1 MRRRRTQAV
10 APTVGET
17 EPLDE
22 HDQEEA
28 VAALKH
34 EGMQQI
40 ETTNRIFTF
49 VCILAMSMTFVA
61 VLHHQGSAMREWI
74 HAAYSSGVHWL
85 ARSHGT
91 TIPTQEFQS
100 FPSQNSVALLIF
112 LVTSPLLIIAVSVY
126 TSLNEADDAMLHWSL
141 ALANLFVMIC
151 SILLRNESINTLKFL
166 EILEASKYSYKSI

>member
-1 MRRRRTQAV
+1 MRRRRTQVV

-28 VAALKH
+28 VASLKH

-61 VLHHQGSAMREWI
+61 VLQE
-74 HAAYSSGVHWL
+74 
-85 ARSHGT
+85 ARCGNGFT
-91 TIPTQEFQS
+91 RPTH
-100 FPSQNSVALLIF
+100 L
-112 LVTSPLLIIAVSVY
+112 
-126 TSLNEADDAMLHWSL
+126 
-141 ALANLFVMIC
+141 
-151 SILLRNESINTLKFL
+151 ESIGWQGRMV
-166 EILEASKYSYKSI
+166 